1 MNEWNGGGGG
11 GGCGD
16 GERSRVPY
24 LIVVYC
30 IDLIEMVSLFF
41 YFPRQRRTH
50 TGAHDMKTI
59 YGLCSQT
66 LRLQQLPEEKEEEE
80 AVVSS
85 HFLNCALSRKAGRQL

>member
-1 MNEWNGGGGG
+1 MNEWNGGG

-59 YGLCSQT
+59 YGFCSQT
-66 LRLQQLPEEKEEEE
+66 LQRLPEEEEEE
-80 AVVSS
+80 AVVS
-85 HFLNCALSRKAGRQL
+85 LS

>member
-30 IDLIEMVSLFF
+30 IDLIEMVSLFY
-41 YFPRQRRTH
+41 YFLL
-50 TGAHDMKTI
+50 MKSLEI
-59 YGLCSQT
+59 SN
-66 LRLQQLPEEKEEEE
+66 
-80 AVVSS
+80 
-85 HFLNCALSRKAGRQL
+85 FLVKHL